1 MSETADPL
9 VDTWPM
15 SGGLRW
21 LQQFAI
27 IVVALAASAAWV
39 LIDHPL
45 EGPVWV
51 RLSYNHGIHYTD
63 ALIAAPLWWA
73 WRTVA
78 RS

>member
-1 MSETADPL
+1 
-9 VDTWPM
+9 M
-15 SGGLRW
+15 SGGVQWVR
-21 LQQFAI
+21 QVA
-27 IVVALAASAAWV
+27 VVAVALAVSAAWV

-63 ALIAAPLWWA
+63 ALIIAPLLWA
-73 WRTVA
+73 WRTVT